1 LTCEITLITSK
12 HLRVLKLVGAVDLMQ
27 LRNVLLIDLNSDS
40 FNGNVEEEEM
50 GKNVLAKN

>member
-1 LTCEITLITSK
+1 
-12 HLRVLKLVGAVDLMQ
+12 VLKLVGAVDLMQ